1 MTLKRQRP
9 PPLEPCSRGAACGAR
24 GRGGAWPLT
33 RSTTE
38 AQPGGTTDRA
48 ASAPRTSPAS
58 LRAVQRPVPGPRARQ
73 ALPPA
78 AATHSGRAR
87 GRSTSARCNRPP
99 CTSPVPGPPLLRD
112 ARPGEPAEGWCQ
124 SQSHPETWT
133 KLESQGVRPAA
144 EPAPAQRSGCFVNAP
159 PHLRPTPGSQTTSL
173 PAFQRVINCI
183 SSVEKPG
190 QGVPGIQLS
199 PLRDGGARCPR
210 RVGGLRPKAACRTT
224 RPSRK
229 GEKPV
234 APKAHSSSSRRQCQT
249 AGTAA
254 HTSFPP
260 GGRAQPAPATRPP
273 PSSRS
278 CLGPGTEHRPRPK
291 KEPKIGRARQ
301 TLGPGKEATGSR
313 RARK

>member
-87 GRSTSARCNRPP
+87 GRSTSARRNRPP

-199 PLRDGGARCPR
+199 PLRDGGGA
-210 RVGGLRPKAACRTT
+210 V
-224 RPSRK
+224 PSK
-229 GEKPV
+229 GWW
-234 APKAHSSSSRRQCQT
+234 SQT
-249 AGTAA
+249 QG
-254 HTSFPP
+254 
-260 GGRAQPAPATRPP
+260 
-273 PSSRS
+273 
-278 CLGPGTEHRPRPK
+278 CLPYYSALK
-291 KEPKIGRARQ
+291 KG
-301 TLGPGKEATGSR
+301 
-313 RARK
+313 